1 MDHIHLKRNPDGS
14 YAIGTINL
22 EDDGGTLEL
31 GLSLWRRFCR
41 DMEKDPNMAK
51 ARLVSGIQVA
61 IRDARSCGWT
71 TDPTW
76 NSK

>member
-1 MDHIHLKRNPDGS
+1 MAEKKNADGS
-14 YAIGTINL
+14 LVPGTIAL
-22 EDDGGTLEL
+22 HDDSGTLEL
-31 GLSLWRRFCR
+31 GLSLWKRFCR
-41 DMEKDPNMAK
+41 DMERDPSMAK

-61 IRDARSCGWT
+61 IRDARAHGWT